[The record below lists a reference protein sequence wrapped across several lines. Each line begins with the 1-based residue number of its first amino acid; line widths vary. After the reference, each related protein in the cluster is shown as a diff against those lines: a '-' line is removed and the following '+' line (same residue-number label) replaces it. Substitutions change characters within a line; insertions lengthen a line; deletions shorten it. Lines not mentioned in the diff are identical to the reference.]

1 MTAPAQ
7 VAGGAPPSELDD
19 PHRMLRDAVR
29 DFASRETSIAR
40 VRRLRGSAPGHDA
53 ATWRQLAD
61 MGWTG
66 ILVPEA
72 HGGLGLGLGEMA
84 VVLEEFAKTLSPEPL
99 SAVAVLAAGV
109 LVQGDNQALKDE
121 LLPLAALGRLIPAL
135 AWQEDMGGIDPLNI
149 ATRVDGGALHGEK
162 RFVVPADAD
171 GYLVS
176 ARDADGPV
184 VYWIERDAAGLEV
197 SIEPRADGT
206 RAGRLRLD
214 GVKVGGAQRVA
225 SAAVAASALQRA
237 VDAATVMA
245 GAELVGV
252 MERALEITLEY
263 MRTRVQFGKPIGSYQ
278 ALQHRAVDLFIEKSL
293 ASAVLADALQHLDD
307 DPHALATW
315 ASRVK
320 SRCSDAGL
328 RIGRESI
335 QIHGGIG
342 YADECDIGLYLKRA
356 MVLSAWLGN
365 GATHRRR
372 YAALVP
378 AQAVA

>member
-1 MTAPAQ
+1 MMAADSQGNAPADT
-7 VAGGAPPSELDD
+7 GEDT
-19 PHRMLRDAVR
+19 HRMLRDAALS
-29 DFASRETSIAR
+29 FAARETSIAR
-40 VRRLRGSAPGHDA
+40 VRALRGTDPGHDRA
-53 ATWRQLAD
+53 VWRSVAD

-66 ILVPEA
+66 ILVPEL

-84 VVLEEFAKTLSPEPL
+84 TVLEEFAKTLSPEPL
-99 SAVAVLAAGV
+99 NAVAVLAAGV
-109 LVQGDNQALKDE
+109 LVHGDNDALKAE
-121 LLPLAALGRLIPAL
+121 LLPGVALGRLLPAL
-135 AWQEDMGGIDPLNI
+135 AWQESHGGIEPLDI
-149 ATRVDGGALHGEK
+149 ATRVEGGVLRGEK
-162 RFVVPADAD
+162 RFVVPAQAD

-176 ARDADGPV
+176 AQGADGPA
-184 VYWIERDAAGLEV
+184 VYWVDQGAAGLQRSFEL
-197 SIEPRADGT
+197 RADGT
-206 RAGRLRLD
+206 RSARLVLD
-214 GVKVGGAQRVA
+214 GVKVSDAQRVA
-225 SAAVAASALQRA
+225 SPAVAAAALQRA
-237 VDAATVMA
+237 VDTATVMA

-252 MERALEITLEY
+252 MRRALDTTLEY

-278 ALQHRAVDLFIEKSL
+278 ALQHRAVDLFIEKELSV
-293 ASAVLADALQHLDD
+293 SVLADALRHLDGD
-307 DPHALATW
+307 DAQLALW

-372 YAALVP
+372 YAALAP
-378 AQAVA
+378 AHAAA